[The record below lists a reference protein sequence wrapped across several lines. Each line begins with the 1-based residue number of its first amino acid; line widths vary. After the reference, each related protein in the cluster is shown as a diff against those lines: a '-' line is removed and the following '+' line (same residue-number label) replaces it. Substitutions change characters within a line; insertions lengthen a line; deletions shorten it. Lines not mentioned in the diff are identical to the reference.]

1 MYDEEARLEQENV
14 RIALFSSKIF
24 KDSKKRRRKR

>member
-14 RIALFSSKIF
+14 RIVLFSLRIF